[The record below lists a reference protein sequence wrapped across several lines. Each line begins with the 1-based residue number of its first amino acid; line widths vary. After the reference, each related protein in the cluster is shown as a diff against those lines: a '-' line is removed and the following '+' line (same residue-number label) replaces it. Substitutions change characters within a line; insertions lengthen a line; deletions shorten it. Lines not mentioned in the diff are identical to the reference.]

1 MTTEYRIAQA
11 TPDTAALA
19 ARTLRP
25 QDLLEIAA
33 YSEKNP
39 IDVVMSSYEGSR
51 DTWVGLAD
59 DVPICL
65 FGVWSPSLLTTVG
78 HPWMYGSRLMKG
90 HERAFLRRCRPVVA
104 AMASRY
110 GELRNWVDVR
120 NTPAIQWLRWL
131 GFEVSD
137 EIVRFPRL
145 PGKFHPYRYGSKS

>member
-1 MTTEYRIAQA
+1 MTEYRIKVANVEE
-11 TPDTAALA
+11 ALYV

-25 QDLLEIAA
+25 QDLFEIAA
-33 YSEKNP
+33 SSSKDP
-39 IDVVMSSYEGSR
+39 AGVVMSSYEGSR

-59 DVPICL
+59 GTPVCL
-65 FGVWSPSLLTTVG
+65 FGIWSPCLLGGVG
-78 HPWMYGSRLMKG
+78 HPWMYGSRAIAG
-90 HERAFLRRCRPVVA
+90 HERAFLRRCKPVVE

-110 GELRNWVDVR
+110 DELRNWVDAR
-120 NTPAIQWLRWL
+120 NKPAIQWLRWL